1 LFSLIALI
9 KRNTFR
15 NARLTSSS
23 SRGNGTGDG
32 VGLWT
37 GGVSGCG
44 AKAGVIQGGT
54 AGGGEAGLESSS
66 QVRLSMVEKG
76 FWKWMWSV
84 LCVWSVR
91 YNMLGIALCY
101 IVFSERWEVCSLR

>member
-66 QVRLSMVEKG
+66 QVRLSM
-76 FWKWMWSV
+76 F
-84 LCVWSVR
+84 CVSGLSDTICLELPCV
-91 YNMLGIALCY
+91 I
-101 IVFSERWEVCSLR
+101 